1 MRKNIFYILLFTVLI
16 NNLGCTKKDADLV
29 VINAKIYTA
38 DDNNSIAKS
47 IAINKGKI
55 LEVSDKNLNDKYK
68 TNEILDAKD
77 KVMLPGL
84 IDSHC
89 HFYNLGLDQ
98 QVVDLRGTNSFD
110 EIIDRLKIY
119 DLKND
124 SDVILGRGWDQ
135 NDWET
140 KKFPINT
147 LLNENFSNKLVVLER
162 IDGHA
167 YIVND
172 NALNL
177 AGIDENTLVKGGL
190 VLLKDNKPTG
200 VLIDAPMSM
209 VDQVLPEKT
218 IDEKVKAL
226 KKAEEISFSY
236 GLTTV
241 DDAGLNSGIIN
252 IIDSLHKINELKIKI
267 YAMVSVSK
275 KNIQEF
281 KKSGKIKTPRLN
293 VRSFKVYGD
302 GALGSRG
309 AALKKPY
316 CDDPHNYGF
325 LRTDLKDLKYY
336 ANEIAAMGFQM
347 NTHAIGDSTVSVLLK
362 EYQKVLNDIKDPRW
376 RIEHSQVV
384 DLDEF
389 DLYNDKIL
397 PSVQP
402 THATSD
408 MYWAYDR
415 LGKRIEG
422 AYAFKDLLSSS
433 KRIALGTDFPVEK
446 VNPFH
451 TFYSSIER
459 KDLNGYPENG
469 FQVENALTR
478 EETLKGMTIWGAYFN
493 FEEKEKGS
501 IEKGKYADFV
511 LIDQNIMEI
520 NPDKIPHTKVLKTF
534 VNGELVYQN
543 NAL

>member
-1 MRKNIFYILLFTVLI
+1 MKKYKSYILIILSILNFSCNNEVDLI
-16 NNLGCTKKDADLV
+16 IVNSE
-29 VINAKIYTA
+29 IYTA
-38 DDNNSIAKS
+38 NENNQIAKS
-47 IAINKGKI
+47 IAVKDGKI
-55 LEVSDKNLNDKYK
+55 VEVSSENLIYKYEA
-68 TNEILDAKD
+68 NEILDANGKTI
-77 KVMLPGL
+77 LPGF

-98 QVVDLRGTNSFD
+98 QVVDLRGTTSFE
-110 EIIDRLKIY
+110 EIIERLIAS
-119 DLKND
+119 DLNNQ

-135 NDWET
+135 NDWDN
-140 KKFPINT
+140 KQFPVNT
-147 LLNENFSNKLVVLER
+147 ELNKVFKNKLVVLER

-172 NALNL
+172 NALEL
-177 AGIDENTLVKGGL
+177 AGIDQNTLVRGGL

-209 VDQVLPEKT
+209 VDKVLPEKS
-218 IDEKVKAL
+218 IREKVNAL
-226 KKAEEISFSY
+226 KQAQEISFSY

-241 DDAGLNSGIIN
+241 SDAGLSTEIIN
-252 IIDSLHKINELKIKI
+252 VIDSLHKSEELKIKI

-275 KNIQEF
+275 NNIQRL
-281 KKSGKIKTPRLN
+281 KKTGIIKTPKLN

-325 LRTDLKDLKYY
+325 LRTDIKDLKYY
-336 ANEIAAMGFQM
+336 ANEIAGMGFQM

-362 EYQKVLNDIKDPRW
+362 EYQKVLNDIEDPRW

-384 DLDEF
+384 DLNEF
-389 DLYNDKIL
+389 ELYNDKIL

-415 LGKRIEG
+415 LGKRIDG
-422 AYAFKDLLSSS
+422 AYAFKDLLSQS

-469 FQVENALTR
+469 FQIENALTR

-493 FEEKEKGS
+493 FEEDEKGT
-501 IEKGKYADFV
+501 IEKGKSADFII
-511 LIDQNIMEI
+511 IDQNIMKIEA
-520 NPDKIPHTKVLKTF
+520 DKIPYTKVLKTF
-534 VNGELVYQN
+534 VDGELVFQKD
-543 NAL
+543 AL

>member
-1 MRKNIFYILLFTVLI
+1 MKKYKSYILIILSILNFSCNNEVDLI
-16 NNLGCTKKDADLV
+16 IVNSE
-29 VINAKIYTA
+29 IYTA
-38 DDNNSIAKS
+38 NENNQIAKS
-47 IAINKGKI
+47 IAVKDGKI
-55 LEVSDKNLNDKYK
+55 IEVSSENLVSKYEA
-68 TNEILDAKD
+68 NEILDANGKTI
-77 KVMLPGL
+77 LPGF

-98 QVVDLRGTNSFD
+98 QVVDLRGTTSFE
-110 EIIDRLKIY
+110 EIIERLIAS
-119 DLKND
+119 DLNNQ

-135 NDWET
+135 NDWDN
-140 KKFPINT
+140 KQFPVNT
-147 LLNENFSNKLVVLER
+147 ELNKVFKNKLVVLER

-172 NALNL
+172 NALEL
-177 AGIDENTLVKGGL
+177 AGIDQNTLVRGGL

-209 VDQVLPEKT
+209 VDKVLPEKS
-218 IDEKVKAL
+218 IREKVNAL
-226 KKAEEISFSY
+226 KQAQEISFSY

-241 DDAGLNSGIIN
+241 SDAGLSTEIIN
-252 IIDSLHKINELKIKI
+252 VIDSLHKSDELKIKI

-275 KNIQEF
+275 KNIQRLKET
-281 KKSGKIKTPRLN
+281 GIIKTPKLN

-309 AALKKPY
+309 AALKRPY

-325 LRTDLKDLKYY
+325 LRTDIKDLKYY
-336 ANEIAAMGFQM
+336 ANEIAGMGFQM

-362 EYQKVLNDIKDPRW
+362 EYQKVLNNIEDPRW

-384 DLDEF
+384 DLNEF
-389 DLYNDKIL
+389 ELYNDKIL

-415 LGKRIEG
+415 LGKRIDG
-422 AYAFKDLLSSS
+422 AYAFKDLLSQS

-469 FQVENALTR
+469 FQIENALTR

-493 FEEKEKGS
+493 FEEDEKGT
-501 IEKGKYADFV
+501 IEKGKSADFII
-511 LIDQNIMEI
+511 IDQNIMKIEA
-520 NPDKIPHTKVLKTF
+520 DKIPNTKVLKTF
-534 VNGELVYQN
+534 VDGELVFQKD
-543 NAL
+543 AL

>member
-1 MRKNIFYILLFTVLI
+1 MKTSNYIFILLLI
-16 NNLGCTKKDADLV
+16 LNLGCSNNKADLI
-29 VINAKIYTA
+29 VINSKIYTA
-38 DDNNSIAKS
+38 NKSNDVAKS
-47 IAINKGKI
+47 IAVRNGKI
-55 LEVSDKNLNDKYK
+55 IDIDSINLDNKYEAK
-68 TNEILDAKD
+68 EILDANEKTI
-77 KVMLPGL
+77 LPGL

-98 QVVDLRGTNSFD
+98 QVVDLRGTTSFE
-110 EIIDRLKIY
+110 EIIERLKVY
-119 DLKND
+119 DLNNE
-124 SDVILGRGWDQ
+124 SNVILGRGWDQ
-135 NDWET
+135 NDWEI
-140 KKFPINT
+140 KQFPINT
-147 LLNENFSNKLVVLER
+147 QLNSIFKNKLVVLER

-172 NALNL
+172 NALQL
-177 AGIDENTLVKGGL
+177 AGIDENTLVRGGL
-190 VLLKDNKPTG
+190 VLLKNNKPTG

-209 VDQVLPEKT
+209 VDKVLPEKT
-218 IDEKVKAL
+218 TKEKVNAL
-226 KKAEEISFSY
+226 KEAEKISLSY

-241 DDAGLNSGIIN
+241 DDAGLGMEIIN
-252 IIDSLHKINELKIKI
+252 LIDSLHKTNELKIKI

-275 KNIQEF
+275 TNIQKL
-281 KKSGKIKTPRLN
+281 KKSGKIKTPKLN

-325 LRTDLKDLKYY
+325 LRTDIKDLKYY
-336 ANEIAAMGFQM
+336 ANEIANMGFQM

-362 EYQKVLNDIKDPRW
+362 EYQKVLNDIDDPRW

-384 DLDEF
+384 DLNEF
-389 DLYNDKIL
+389 NLYNDKIL

-415 LGKRIEG
+415 LGERIEG

-433 KRIALGTDFPVEK
+433 KRIALGTDFPVER

-459 KDLNGYPENG
+459 KDLSGYPASG
-469 FQVENALTR
+469 FQIENALSR

-493 FEEKEKGS
+493 FEENEKGS
-501 IEKGKYADFV
+501 IEKGKSADFII
-511 LIDQNIMEI
+511 IDQNIMEI
-520 NPDKIPHTKVLKTF
+520 EAAKIPNTKVLKTF
-534 VNGELVYQN
+534 VDGELVYQKD
-543 NAL
+543 AL

>member
-1 MRKNIFYILLFTVLI
+1 MKKYKSYILIILSILNFSCNNEVDLI
-16 NNLGCTKKDADLV
+16 IVNSE
-29 VINAKIYTA
+29 IYTA
-38 DDNNSIAKS
+38 NENNQIAKS
-47 IAINKGKI
+47 IAVKDGKI
-55 LEVSDKNLNDKYK
+55 IEVSSENLVSKYEA
-68 TNEILDAKD
+68 NEILDANGKTI
-77 KVMLPGL
+77 LPGF

-98 QVVDLRGTNSFD
+98 QVVDLRGTTSFE
-110 EIIDRLKIY
+110 EIIERLIAS
-119 DLKND
+119 DLNNQ

-135 NDWET
+135 NDWDN
-140 KKFPINT
+140 KQFPVNT
-147 LLNENFSNKLVVLER
+147 ELNKVFKNKLVVLER

-172 NALNL
+172 NALEL
-177 AGIDENTLVKGGL
+177 AGIDQNTLVRGGL

-209 VDQVLPEKT
+209 VDKVLPEKS
-218 IDEKVKAL
+218 IREKVNAL
-226 KKAEEISFSY
+226 KQAQEISFSY

-241 DDAGLNSGIIN
+241 SDAGLSTEIIN
-252 IIDSLHKINELKIKI
+252 VIDSLHKSDELKIKI

-275 KNIQEF
+275 NNIQRL
-281 KKSGKIKTPRLN
+281 KKTGIIKTPKLN

-325 LRTDLKDLKYY
+325 LRTDIKDLKYY
-336 ANEIAAMGFQM
+336 ANEIAGMGFQM

-362 EYQKVLNDIKDPRW
+362 EYQKVLNDIEDPRW

-384 DLDEF
+384 DLNEF
-389 DLYNDKIL
+389 ELYNDKIL

-415 LGKRIEG
+415 LGKRIDG
-422 AYAFKDLLSSS
+422 AYAFKDLLSQS

-469 FQVENALTR
+469 FQIENALTR

-493 FEEKEKGS
+493 FEEDEKGT
-501 IEKGKYADFV
+501 IEKGKSADFII
-511 LIDQNIMEI
+511 IDQNIMKIEA
-520 NPDKIPHTKVLKTF
+520 DKIPYTKVLKTF
-534 VNGELVYQN
+534 VDGELVFQKD
-543 NAL
+543 AL

>member
-1 MRKNIFYILLFTVLI
+1 MRKNIFYILLIAVLI

-55 LEVSDKNLNDKYK
+55 LEVSDKNLNDKYN

-77 KVMLPGL
+77 KAMLPGL

-362 EYQKVLNDIKDPRW
+362 EYQKVLNDIEDPRW

-543 NAL
+543 DAL

>member
-1 MRKNIFYILLFTVLI
+1 MKTSNYIFILLLI
-16 NNLGCTKKDADLV
+16 LNLGCTNNKADLII
-29 VINAKIYTA
+29 INSKIYTA
-38 DDNNSIAKS
+38 NKSNEVAKS
-47 IAINKGKI
+47 IAVRNGKI
-55 LEVSDKNLNDKYK
+55 IDIDSINLDNKYEAK
-68 TNEILDAKD
+68 EILDANEKTI
-77 KVMLPGL
+77 LPGL

-98 QVVDLRGTNSFD
+98 QVVDLRGTTSFE
-110 EIIDRLKIY
+110 EIIERIKVY
-119 DLKND
+119 DLNNE
-124 SDVILGRGWDQ
+124 SNVILGRGWDQ
-135 NDWET
+135 NDWEI
-140 KKFPINT
+140 KQFPVNT
-147 LLNENFSNKLVVLER
+147 QLNSIFKNKLVVLER

-172 NALNL
+172 NALQL
-177 AGIDENTLVKGGL
+177 AGIDENTLVRGGL
-190 VLLKDNKPTG
+190 VLLKNNKPTG

-209 VDQVLPEKT
+209 VDKVLPEKT
-218 IDEKVKAL
+218 TKEKVNAL
-226 KKAEEISFSY
+226 KEAEEISFSY

-241 DDAGLNSGIIN
+241 DDAGLGMEIIDL
-252 IIDSLHKINELKIKI
+252 IDSLHKTNELKIKI

-275 KNIQEF
+275 TNIQKL
-281 KKSGKIKTPRLN
+281 KKSGKIKTPKLN

-325 LRTDLKDLKYY
+325 LRTDIKDLKYY
-336 ANEIAAMGFQM
+336 ANEIANMGFQM

-362 EYQKVLNDIKDPRW
+362 EYQKVLNDIDDPRW

-384 DLDEF
+384 DLNEF
-389 DLYNDKIL
+389 NLYNDKIL

-415 LGKRIEG
+415 LGERIEG

-433 KRIALGTDFPVEK
+433 KRIALGTDFPVER

-459 KDLNGYPENG
+459 KDLSGYPANG
-469 FQVENALTR
+469 FQIENALSR

-493 FEEKEKGS
+493 FEENEKGS
-501 IEKGKYADFV
+501 IEKGKSADFII
-511 LIDQNIMEI
+511 IDQNIMEI
-520 NPDKIPHTKVLKTF
+520 EAAKIPNTKVLKTF
-534 VNGELVYQN
+534 VDGELVYQKD
-543 NAL
+543 AL

>member
-1 MRKNIFYILLFTVLI
+1 MKTSNYIFILLLI
-16 NNLGCTKKDADLV
+16 LNLGCTNNKADLI
-29 VINAKIYTA
+29 VINSKIYTA
-38 DDNNSIAKS
+38 NKSNEVAKS
-47 IAINKGKI
+47 IAVRNGKI
-55 LEVSDKNLNDKYK
+55 IDIDSINLDNKYEAK
-68 TNEILDAKD
+68 EILDANEKTI
-77 KVMLPGL
+77 LPGL

-98 QVVDLRGTNSFD
+98 QVVDLRGTTSFE
-110 EIIDRLKIY
+110 EIIERLKVY
-119 DLKND
+119 DLNNE
-124 SDVILGRGWDQ
+124 SNVILGRGWDQ
-135 NDWET
+135 NDWEI
-140 KKFPINT
+140 KQFPVNT
-147 LLNENFSNKLVVLER
+147 QMNSIFKNKLVVLER

-172 NALNL
+172 NALQL
-177 AGIDENTLVKGGL
+177 AGIDENTLVRGGL
-190 VLLKDNKPTG
+190 VLLKNNKPTG

-209 VDQVLPEKT
+209 VDKVLPEKT
-218 IDEKVKAL
+218 TKEKVNAL
-226 KKAEEISFSY
+226 KEAEEISFSY

-241 DDAGLNSGIIN
+241 DDAGLGMEIIDL
-252 IIDSLHKINELKIKI
+252 IDSLHKSNELKIKI

-275 KNIQEF
+275 TNIQKL
-281 KKSGKIKTPRLN
+281 KKSGKIKTPKLN

-325 LRTDLKDLKYY
+325 LRTDIKDLKYY
-336 ANEIAAMGFQM
+336 ANEIANMGFQM

-362 EYQKVLNDIKDPRW
+362 EYQKVLNDIDDPRW

-384 DLDEF
+384 DLNEF
-389 DLYNDKIL
+389 NLYNDKIL

-415 LGKRIEG
+415 LGERIEG

-433 KRIALGTDFPVEK
+433 KRIALGTDFPVER

-459 KDLNGYPENG
+459 KDLSGYPANG
-469 FQVENALTR
+469 FQIENALSR

-493 FEEKEKGS
+493 FEENEKGS
-501 IEKGKYADFV
+501 IEKGKSADFII
-511 LIDQNIMEI
+511 IDQNIMEI
-520 NPDKIPHTKVLKTF
+520 EAARIPNTKVLKTF
-534 VNGELVYQN
+534 VDGELVYQKD
-543 NAL
+543 AL

>member
-1 MRKNIFYILLFTVLI
+1 LKKYKSYILIILSILNFSCNNEVDLI
-16 NNLGCTKKDADLV
+16 IVNSE
-29 VINAKIYTA
+29 IYTA
-38 DDNNSIAKS
+38 NENNQIAKS
-47 IAINKGKI
+47 IAVKDGKI
-55 LEVSDKNLNDKYK
+55 IEVSSENLVSKYEA
-68 TNEILDAKD
+68 NEILDANGKTI
-77 KVMLPGL
+77 LPGF

-98 QVVDLRGTNSFD
+98 QVVDLRGTTSFE
-110 EIIDRLKIY
+110 EIIERLIAS
-119 DLKND
+119 DLNNQ

-135 NDWET
+135 NDWDN
-140 KKFPINT
+140 KQFPVNT
-147 LLNENFSNKLVVLER
+147 ELNKVFKNKLVVLER

-172 NALNL
+172 NALEL
-177 AGIDENTLVKGGL
+177 AGIDQNTLVRGGL

-209 VDQVLPEKT
+209 VDKVLPEKS
-218 IDEKVKAL
+218 IREKVNAL
-226 KKAEEISFSY
+226 KQAQEISFSY

-241 DDAGLNSGIIN
+241 SDAGLSTEIIN
-252 IIDSLHKINELKIKI
+252 VIDSLHKSEELKIKI

-275 KNIQEF
+275 NNIQRLKET
-281 KKSGKIKTPRLN
+281 GIIKTPKLN

-325 LRTDLKDLKYY
+325 LRTDIKDLKYY
-336 ANEIAAMGFQM
+336 ANEIAGMGFQM

-362 EYQKVLNDIKDPRW
+362 EYQKVLNDIEDPRW

-384 DLDEF
+384 DLNEF
-389 DLYNDKIL
+389 ELYNDKIL

-415 LGKRIEG
+415 LGKRIDG
-422 AYAFKDLLSSS
+422 AYAFKDLLSQS

-469 FQVENALTR
+469 FQIENALTR

-493 FEEKEKGS
+493 FEEDEKGT
-501 IEKGKYADFV
+501 IEKGKSADFII
-511 LIDQNIMEI
+511 IDQNIMKIEA
-520 NPDKIPHTKVLKTF
+520 DKIPYTKVLKTF
-534 VNGELVYQN
+534 VDGELVFQKD
-543 NAL
+543 AL

>member
-1 MRKNIFYILLFTVLI
+1 MKKYKSYILIILSILNFSCNNEVDLI
-16 NNLGCTKKDADLV
+16 IVNSE
-29 VINAKIYTA
+29 IYTA
-38 DDNNSIAKS
+38 NENNQIAKS
-47 IAINKGKI
+47 IAVKDGKI
-55 LEVSDKNLNDKYK
+55 IEVSSENLVSKYEA
-68 TNEILDAKD
+68 NEILDANGKTI
-77 KVMLPGL
+77 LPGF

-98 QVVDLRGTNSFD
+98 QVVDLRGTTSFE
-110 EIIDRLKIY
+110 EIIERLIAS
-119 DLKND
+119 DLNNQ

-135 NDWET
+135 NDWDN
-140 KKFPINT
+140 KQFPVNT
-147 LLNENFSNKLVVLER
+147 ELNKVFKNKLVVLER

-172 NALNL
+172 NALEL
-177 AGIDENTLVKGGL
+177 AGIDQNTLVRGGL

-209 VDQVLPEKT
+209 VDKVLPEKS
-218 IDEKVKAL
+218 IREKVNAL
-226 KKAEEISFSY
+226 KQAQEISFSY

-241 DDAGLNSGIIN
+241 SDAGLSTEIIN
-252 IIDSLHKINELKIKI
+252 VIDSLHKSEELKIKI

-275 KNIQEF
+275 NNIQRLKET
-281 KKSGKIKTPRLN
+281 GIIKTPKLN

-325 LRTDLKDLKYY
+325 LRTDIKDLKYY
-336 ANEIAAMGFQM
+336 ANEIAGMGFQM

-362 EYQKVLNDIKDPRW
+362 EYQKVLNDIEDPRW

-384 DLDEF
+384 DLNEF
-389 DLYNDKIL
+389 ELYNDKIL

-415 LGKRIEG
+415 LGKRIDG
-422 AYAFKDLLSSS
+422 AYAFKDLLSQS

-469 FQVENALTR
+469 FQIENALTR

-493 FEEKEKGS
+493 FEEDEKGT
-501 IEKGKYADFV
+501 IEKGKSADFII
-511 LIDQNIMEI
+511 IDQNIMKIEA
-520 NPDKIPHTKVLKTF
+520 DKIPYTKVLKTF
-534 VNGELVYQN
+534 VDGELVFQKD
-543 NAL
+543 AL

>member
-1 MRKNIFYILLFTVLI
+1 MKKYKSYILIILSILNFSCNNEVDLI
-16 NNLGCTKKDADLV
+16 IVNSE
-29 VINAKIYTA
+29 IYTA
-38 DDNNSIAKS
+38 NENNQIAKS
-47 IAINKGKI
+47 IAVKDGKI
-55 LEVSDKNLNDKYK
+55 IEVSNENLVSKYEA
-68 TNEILDAKD
+68 NEILDANGKTI
-77 KVMLPGL
+77 LPGF

-98 QVVDLRGTNSFD
+98 QVVDLRGTTSFE
-110 EIIDRLKIY
+110 EIIERLIAS
-119 DLKND
+119 DLNNQ

-135 NDWET
+135 NDWDN
-140 KKFPINT
+140 KQFPVNT
-147 LLNENFSNKLVVLER
+147 ELNKVFKNKLVVLER

-172 NALNL
+172 NALEL
-177 AGIDENTLVKGGL
+177 AGIDQNTLVRGGL

-209 VDQVLPEKT
+209 VDKVLPEKS
-218 IDEKVKAL
+218 IREKVNAL
-226 KKAEEISFSY
+226 KQAQEISFSY

-241 DDAGLNSGIIN
+241 SDAGLSTEIIN
-252 IIDSLHKINELKIKI
+252 VIDSLHKSDELKIKI

-275 KNIQEF
+275 KNIQRLKET
-281 KKSGKIKTPRLN
+281 GIIKTPKLN

-325 LRTDLKDLKYY
+325 LRTDIKDLKYY
-336 ANEIAAMGFQM
+336 ANEIAGMGFQM

-362 EYQKVLNDIKDPRW
+362 EYQKVLNDIEDPRW

-384 DLDEF
+384 DLNEF
-389 DLYNDKIL
+389 ELYNDKIL

-415 LGKRIEG
+415 LGKRIDG
-422 AYAFKDLLSSS
+422 AYAFKDLLSQS

-469 FQVENALTR
+469 FQIENALTR

-493 FEEKEKGS
+493 FEEDEKGT
-501 IEKGKYADFV
+501 IEKGKSADFII
-511 LIDQNIMEI
+511 IDQNIMKIEA
-520 NPDKIPHTKVLKTF
+520 DKIPNTKVLKTF
-534 VNGELVYQN
+534 IDGELVFQKD
-543 NAL
+543 AL

>member
-55 LEVSDKNLNDKYK
+55 LEVSDENLNDKYN

-77 KVMLPGL
+77 KAMLPGL

-362 EYQKVLNDIKDPRW
+362 EYQKVLSDIKDPRW

>member
-1 MRKNIFYILLFTVLI
+1 MKKYKSYILIILSILNFSCNNEVDLI
-16 NNLGCTKKDADLV
+16 IVNSE
-29 VINAKIYTA
+29 IYTA
-38 DDNNSIAKS
+38 NENNQIAKS
-47 IAINKGKI
+47 IAVKDGKI
-55 LEVSDKNLNDKYK
+55 IEVSSENLVSKYEA
-68 TNEILDAKD
+68 NEILDANGKTI
-77 KVMLPGL
+77 LPGF

-98 QVVDLRGTNSFD
+98 QVVDLRGTTSFE
-110 EIIDRLKIY
+110 EIIERLIAS
-119 DLKND
+119 DLNNQ

-135 NDWET
+135 NDWDN
-140 KKFPINT
+140 KQFPVNT
-147 LLNENFSNKLVVLER
+147 ELNKVFKNKLVVLER
-162 IDGHA
+162 VDGHA

-172 NALNL
+172 NALDL
-177 AGIDENTLVKGGL
+177 AGIDQNTLVRGGL

-209 VDQVLPEKT
+209 VDKVLPEKS
-218 IDEKVKAL
+218 IREKVNAL
-226 KKAEEISFSY
+226 KQAQEISFSY

-241 DDAGLNSGIIN
+241 SDAGLSTEIIN
-252 IIDSLHKINELKIKI
+252 VIDSLHKSEELKIKI

-275 KNIQEF
+275 KNIQRLKET
-281 KKSGKIKTPRLN
+281 GIIKTPKLN

-325 LRTDLKDLKYY
+325 LRTDIKDLKYY
-336 ANEIAAMGFQM
+336 ANEIAGMGFQM

-362 EYQKVLNDIKDPRW
+362 EYQKVLNDIEDPRW

-384 DLDEF
+384 DLNEF
-389 DLYNDKIL
+389 ELYNDKIL

-415 LGKRIEG
+415 LGKRING
-422 AYAFKDLLSSS
+422 AYAFKDLLSQS

-469 FQVENALTR
+469 FQIENALTR

-493 FEEKEKGS
+493 FEEDEKGT
-501 IEKGKYADFV
+501 IEKGKSADFII
-511 LIDQNIMEI
+511 IDQNIMKIEA
-520 NPDKIPHTKVLKTF
+520 DKIPYTKVLKTF
-534 VNGELVYQN
+534 VDGELVFQKD
-543 NAL
+543 AL

>member
-1 MRKNIFYILLFTVLI
+1 MKTPDYIFILLLI
-16 NNLGCTKKDADLV
+16 LNLGCTNNKADLI
-29 VINAKIYTA
+29 VINSKIYTA
-38 DDNNSIAKS
+38 NKSNEVAKS
-47 IAINKGKI
+47 IAVRNGKI
-55 LEVSDKNLNDKYK
+55 IDIDSINLDNKYEAK
-68 TNEILDAKD
+68 EILDANEKTI
-77 KVMLPGL
+77 LPGL

-98 QVVDLRGTNSFD
+98 QVVDLRGTTSFE
-110 EIIDRLKIY
+110 EIIERLKVY
-119 DLKND
+119 DLNNE
-124 SDVILGRGWDQ
+124 SNVILGRGWDQ
-135 NDWET
+135 NDWEI
-140 KKFPINT
+140 KQFPVNT
-147 LLNENFSNKLVVLER
+147 QLNSIFKNKLVVLER

-172 NALNL
+172 NALHL
-177 AGIDENTLVKGGL
+177 AGIDENTLVRGGL
-190 VLLKDNKPTG
+190 VLLKNNKPTG

-209 VDQVLPEKT
+209 VDKVLPEKT
-218 IDEKVKAL
+218 TKEKVNAL
-226 KKAEEISFSY
+226 KEAEEISFSY

-241 DDAGLNSGIIN
+241 DDAGLGMEIIDL
-252 IIDSLHKINELKIKI
+252 IDSLHKSNELKIKI

-275 KNIQEF
+275 TNIQKL
-281 KKSGKIKTPRLN
+281 KKSGKIKTPKLN

-325 LRTDLKDLKYY
+325 LRTDIKDLKYY
-336 ANEIAAMGFQM
+336 ANEIANMGFQM

-362 EYQKVLNDIKDPRW
+362 EYQKVLNDIDDPRW

-384 DLDEF
+384 DLNEF
-389 DLYNDKIL
+389 NLYNDKIL

-415 LGKRIEG
+415 LGERIEG

-433 KRIALGTDFPVEK
+433 KRIALGTDFPVER

-459 KDLNGYPENG
+459 KDLSGYPASG
-469 FQVENALTR
+469 FQIENALSR

-493 FEEKEKGS
+493 FEENEKGS
-501 IEKGKYADFV
+501 IEKGKSADFII
-511 LIDQNIMEI
+511 IDQNIMEI
-520 NPDKIPHTKVLKTF
+520 EAAKIPNTKVLKTF
-534 VNGELVYQN
+534 VDGELVYQKD
-543 NAL
+543 AL

>member
-1 MRKNIFYILLFTVLI
+1 MKTPDYIFILLLI
-16 NNLGCTKKDADLV
+16 LNLGCTNNKADLI
-29 VINAKIYTA
+29 VINSKIYTA
-38 DDNNSIAKS
+38 NKSNEVAKS
-47 IAINKGKI
+47 IAVRNGKI
-55 LEVSDKNLNDKYK
+55 IDIDSINLDNKYEAK
-68 TNEILDAKD
+68 EILDANEKTI
-77 KVMLPGL
+77 LPGL

-98 QVVDLRGTNSFD
+98 QVVDLRGTTSFE
-110 EIIDRLKIY
+110 EIIERLKVY
-119 DLKND
+119 DLNNE
-124 SDVILGRGWDQ
+124 SNVILGRGWDQ
-135 NDWET
+135 NDWEI
-140 KKFPINT
+140 KQFPVNT
-147 LLNENFSNKLVVLER
+147 QLNSIFKNKLVVLER

-172 NALNL
+172 NALQL
-177 AGIDENTLVKGGL
+177 AGIDENTLVRGGL
-190 VLLKDNKPTG
+190 VLLKNNKPTG
-200 VLIDAPMSM
+200 VLIDEPMSM
-209 VDQVLPEKT
+209 VDKVLPEKT
-218 IDEKVKAL
+218 TKEKVNAL
-226 KKAEEISFSY
+226 KEAEEISFSY

-241 DDAGLNSGIIN
+241 DDAGLEMEIIDL
-252 IIDSLHKINELKIKI
+252 IDSLHKSNELKIKI

-275 KNIQEF
+275 TNIQKL
-281 KKSGKIKTPRLN
+281 KKSGKIKTPKLN

-325 LRTDLKDLKYY
+325 LRTDIKDLKYY
-336 ANEIAAMGFQM
+336 ANEIANMGFQM

-362 EYQKVLNDIKDPRW
+362 EYQKVLNDIDDPRW

-384 DLDEF
+384 DLNEF
-389 DLYNDKIL
+389 NLFNDKIL

-415 LGKRIEG
+415 LGERIEG

-433 KRIALGTDFPVEK
+433 KRIALGTDFPVER

-459 KDLNGYPENG
+459 KDLSGYPANG
-469 FQVENALTR
+469 FQIENALSR

-493 FEEKEKGS
+493 FEENEKGS
-501 IEKGKYADFV
+501 IEKGKSADFII
-511 LIDQNIMEI
+511 IDQNIMEI
-520 NPDKIPHTKVLKTF
+520 EATKIPNTKVLKTF
-534 VNGELVYQN
+534 VDGELVYQKD
-543 NAL
+543 AL

>member
-16 NNLGCTKKDADLV
+16 NNIGCTKKDADLV

-55 LEVSDKNLNDKYK
+55 LEVSDKNLNDKYN

-77 KVMLPGL
+77 KAMLPGL

-209 VDQVLPEKT
+209 VDQILPEKT

-384 DLDEF
+384 DLNEF

>member
-1 MRKNIFYILLFTVLI
+1 MKKYKSYILIILSILNFSCNNEVDLI
-16 NNLGCTKKDADLV
+16 IVNSE
-29 VINAKIYTA
+29 IYTA
-38 DDNNSIAKS
+38 NENNQIAKS
-47 IAINKGKI
+47 IAVKDGKI
-55 LEVSDKNLNDKYK
+55 IEVSSENLVSKYEA
-68 TNEILDAKD
+68 NEILDANGKTI
-77 KVMLPGL
+77 LPGF

-98 QVVDLRGTNSFD
+98 QVVDLRGTTSFE
-110 EIIDRLKIY
+110 EIIERLIAS
-119 DLKND
+119 DLNNE
-124 SDVILGRGWDQ
+124 SDLILGRGWDQ
-135 NDWET
+135 NDWDN
-140 KKFPINT
+140 KQFPVNT
-147 LLNENFSNKLVVLER
+147 ELNKVFENKLVVLER
-162 IDGHA
+162 VDGHA

-172 NALNL
+172 NALEL
-177 AGIDENTLVKGGL
+177 AGIDQNTLVRGGL

-209 VDQVLPEKT
+209 VDKVLPEKS
-218 IDEKVKAL
+218 IREKVNAL
-226 KKAEEISFSY
+226 KQAQEISFSY

-241 DDAGLNSGIIN
+241 SDAGLSTEIIN
-252 IIDSLHKINELKIKI
+252 VIDSLHKSDELKIKI

-275 KNIQEF
+275 KNIQRLKET
-281 KKSGKIKTPRLN
+281 GIIKTPKLN

-325 LRTDLKDLKYY
+325 LRTDIKDLKYY
-336 ANEIAAMGFQM
+336 ANEIAGMGFQM

-362 EYQKVLNDIKDPRW
+362 EYQKVLNDIEDPRW

-384 DLDEF
+384 DLNEF
-389 DLYNDKIL
+389 ELYNDKIL

-415 LGKRIEG
+415 LGKRIDG
-422 AYAFKDLLSSS
+422 AYAFKDLLSQS

-469 FQVENALTR
+469 FQIENALTR

-493 FEEKEKGS
+493 FEEDEKGT
-501 IEKGKYADFV
+501 IEKGKSADFII
-511 LIDQNIMEI
+511 IDQNIMKIEA
-520 NPDKIPHTKVLKTF
+520 DKIPYTKVLKTF
-534 VNGELVYQN
+534 VDGELVFQKD
-543 NAL
+543 AL

>member
-1 MRKNIFYILLFTVLI
+1 MKKYKSFILIILSILNFSCNNEVDLI
-16 NNLGCTKKDADLV
+16 IVNSE
-29 VINAKIYTA
+29 IYTA
-38 DDNNSIAKS
+38 NENNQIATSIAVKD
-47 IAINKGKI
+47 GKI
-55 LEVSDKNLNDKYK
+55 IEVSSENLVSKYEAK
-68 TNEILDAKD
+68 EILDANGKTI
-77 KVMLPGL
+77 LPGF

-98 QVVDLRGTNSFD
+98 QVVDLRGTTSFE
-110 EIIDRLKIY
+110 EIIERLIAS
-119 DLKND
+119 DLNNQ

-135 NDWET
+135 NDWD
-140 KKFPINT
+140 KKQFPVNT
-147 LLNENFSNKLVVLER
+147 ELNKVFENKLVVLER

-172 NALNL
+172 NALEL
-177 AGIDENTLVKGGL
+177 AGIDQNTLVRGGL
-190 VLLKDNKPTG
+190 VLLKDNRPTG

-209 VDQVLPEKT
+209 VDKVLPEKS
-218 IDEKVKAL
+218 IREKVNAL
-226 KKAEEISFSY
+226 KQAQEISFSY

-241 DDAGLNSGIIN
+241 SDAGLSTEIIN
-252 IIDSLHKINELKIKI
+252 VIDSLHKSDELKIKI

-275 KNIQEF
+275 KNIQRLKET
-281 KKSGKIKTPRLN
+281 GIIKTPKLN

-325 LRTDLKDLKYY
+325 LRTDIKDLKYY
-336 ANEIAAMGFQM
+336 ANEIAGMGFQM

-362 EYQKVLNDIKDPRW
+362 EYQKVLNDIEDPRW

-384 DLDEF
+384 DLNEF
-389 DLYNDKIL
+389 ELYNDKIL

-415 LGKRIEG
+415 LGKRIDG
-422 AYAFKDLLSSS
+422 AYAFKDLLSQS

-469 FQVENALTR
+469 FQIENALTR

-493 FEEKEKGS
+493 FEEDEKGT
-501 IEKGKYADFV
+501 IEKGKSADFII
-511 LIDQNIMEI
+511 IDQNIMKIEA
-520 NPDKIPHTKVLKTF
+520 DKIPNTKVLKTF
-534 VNGELVYQN
+534 VDGELVFQKD
-543 NAL
+543 AL

>member
-1 MRKNIFYILLFTVLI
+1 MKTPDYIFILLLI
-16 NNLGCTKKDADLV
+16 LNLGCTNNKADLI
-29 VINAKIYTA
+29 VINSKIYTA
-38 DDNNSIAKS
+38 NKSNEVAKS
-47 IAINKGKI
+47 IAVRNGKI
-55 LEVSDKNLNDKYK
+55 IDIDSINLDNKYEAK
-68 TNEILDAKD
+68 EILDANEKTI
-77 KVMLPGL
+77 LPGL

-98 QVVDLRGTNSFD
+98 QVVDLRGTTSFE
-110 EIIDRLKIY
+110 EIIERLKVY
-119 DLKND
+119 DLNNE
-124 SDVILGRGWDQ
+124 SNVILGRGWDQ
-135 NDWET
+135 NDWEI
-140 KKFPINT
+140 KQFPVNT
-147 LLNENFSNKLVVLER
+147 QLNSIFKNKLVVLER

-172 NALNL
+172 NALQL
-177 AGIDENTLVKGGL
+177 AGIDENTLVRGGL
-190 VLLKDNKPTG
+190 VLLKNNKPTG

-209 VDQVLPEKT
+209 VDKVLPEKT
-218 IDEKVKAL
+218 TKEKVNAL
-226 KKAEEISFSY
+226 KEAEEISFSY

-241 DDAGLNSGIIN
+241 DDAGLGMEIIDL
-252 IIDSLHKINELKIKI
+252 IDSLHKSNELKIKI

-275 KNIQEF
+275 TNIQKL
-281 KKSGKIKTPRLN
+281 KKSGKIKTPKLN

-325 LRTDLKDLKYY
+325 LRTDIKDLKYY
-336 ANEIAAMGFQM
+336 ANEIANMGFQM

-362 EYQKVLNDIKDPRW
+362 EYQKVLNDIDDPRW

-384 DLDEF
+384 DLNEF
-389 DLYNDKIL
+389 NLYNDKIL

-415 LGKRIEG
+415 LGERIEG

-433 KRIALGTDFPVEK
+433 KRIALGTDFPVER

-459 KDLNGYPENG
+459 KDLSGYPANG
-469 FQVENALTR
+469 FQIENALSR

-493 FEEKEKGS
+493 FEENEKGS
-501 IEKGKYADFV
+501 IEKGKSADFII
-511 LIDQNIMEI
+511 IDQNIMEI
-520 NPDKIPHTKVLKTF
+520 EAAKIPNTKVLKTF
-534 VNGELVYQN
+534 VDGELVYQKD
-543 NAL
+543 AL

>member
-1 MRKNIFYILLFTVLI
+1 MKTPDYIFILLLI
-16 NNLGCTKKDADLV
+16 LNLGCTNNKADLI
-29 VINAKIYTA
+29 VINSKIYTA
-38 DDNNSIAKS
+38 NKSNEVAKS
-47 IAINKGKI
+47 IAVRNGKI
-55 LEVSDKNLNDKYK
+55 IDIDSINLDNKYEAK
-68 TNEILDAKD
+68 EILDANEKTI
-77 KVMLPGL
+77 LPGL

-98 QVVDLRGTNSFD
+98 QVVDLRGTTSFE
-110 EIIDRLKIY
+110 EIIERLKVY
-119 DLKND
+119 DLNNE
-124 SDVILGRGWDQ
+124 SNVILGRGWDQ
-135 NDWET
+135 NDWEI
-140 KKFPINT
+140 KQFPVNT
-147 LLNENFSNKLVVLER
+147 QLNSIFKNKLVVLER

-172 NALNL
+172 NALQL
-177 AGIDENTLVKGGL
+177 AGIDENTLVRGGL
-190 VLLKDNKPTG
+190 VLLKNNKPTG

-209 VDQVLPEKT
+209 VDKVLPEKT
-218 IDEKVKAL
+218 TKEKVNAL
-226 KKAEEISFSY
+226 KEAEEISFSY

-241 DDAGLNSGIIN
+241 DDAGLGMEIIDL
-252 IIDSLHKINELKIKI
+252 IDSLHKSNELKIKI

-275 KNIQEF
+275 TNIQKL
-281 KKSGKIKTPRLN
+281 KKSGKIKTPKLN

-325 LRTDLKDLKYY
+325 LRTDIKDLKYY
-336 ANEIAAMGFQM
+336 ANEIANMGFQM

-362 EYQKVLNDIKDPRW
+362 EYQKVLNDIDDPRW

-384 DLDEF
+384 DLNEF
-389 DLYNDKIL
+389 NLYNDKIL

-415 LGKRIEG
+415 LGERIEG

-433 KRIALGTDFPVEK
+433 KRIALGTDFPVER

-459 KDLNGYPENG
+459 KDLSGYPTGG
-469 FQVENALTR
+469 FQIENALSR

-493 FEEKEKGS
+493 FEENEKGS
-501 IEKGKYADFV
+501 IEKGKSADFII
-511 LIDQNIMEI
+511 IDQNIMEI
-520 NPDKIPHTKVLKTF
+520 EAAKIPNTKVLKTF
-534 VNGELVYQN
+534 VDGELVYQKD
-543 NAL
+543 AL

>member
-1 MRKNIFYILLFTVLI
+1 MKKYKSYILIILSILNFSCNNEVDLI
-16 NNLGCTKKDADLV
+16 IVNSE
-29 VINAKIYTA
+29 IYTA
-38 DDNNSIAKS
+38 NENNQIAKS
-47 IAINKGKI
+47 IAVKDGKI
-55 LEVSDKNLNDKYK
+55 IEVSNENLVSKYEA
-68 TNEILDAKD
+68 NEILDANGKTI
-77 KVMLPGL
+77 LPGF

-98 QVVDLRGTNSFD
+98 QVVDLRGTTSFE
-110 EIIDRLKIY
+110 EIIERLIAS
-119 DLKND
+119 DLNNQ

-135 NDWET
+135 NDWDN
-140 KKFPINT
+140 KQFPVNT
-147 LLNENFSNKLVVLER
+147 ELNKVFKNKLVVLER

-172 NALNL
+172 NALEL
-177 AGIDENTLVKGGL
+177 AGIDQNTLVRGGL

-209 VDQVLPEKT
+209 VDKVLPEKS
-218 IDEKVKAL
+218 IREKVNAL
-226 KKAEEISFSY
+226 KQAQEISFSY

-241 DDAGLNSGIIN
+241 SDAGLSTEIIN
-252 IIDSLHKINELKIKI
+252 VIDSLHKSEELKIKI

-275 KNIQEF
+275 NNIQRLKET
-281 KKSGKIKTPRLN
+281 GIIKTPKLN

-325 LRTDLKDLKYY
+325 LRTDIKDLKYY
-336 ANEIAAMGFQM
+336 ANEIAGMGFQM

-362 EYQKVLNDIKDPRW
+362 EYQKVLNDIEDPRW

-384 DLDEF
+384 DLNEF
-389 DLYNDKIL
+389 ELYNDKIL

-415 LGKRIEG
+415 LGKRIDG
-422 AYAFKDLLSSS
+422 AYAFKDLLSQS

-469 FQVENALTR
+469 FQIENALTR

-493 FEEKEKGS
+493 FEEDEKGT
-501 IEKGKYADFV
+501 IEKGKSADFII
-511 LIDQNIMEI
+511 IDQNIMKIEA
-520 NPDKIPHTKVLKTF
+520 DKIPNTKVLKTF
-534 VNGELVYQN
+534 VDGELVFQKD
-543 NAL
+543 AL

>member
-77 KVMLPGL
+77 KAMLPGL

-384 DLDEF
+384 ALDEF

-451 TFYSSIER
+451 TFYSSVER

>member
-1 MRKNIFYILLFTVLI
+1 MKKYKSYILIILSILNFSCNNEVDLI
-16 NNLGCTKKDADLV
+16 IVNSE
-29 VINAKIYTA
+29 IYTA
-38 DDNNSIAKS
+38 NENNQIAKS
-47 IAINKGKI
+47 IAVKDGKI
-55 LEVSDKNLNDKYK
+55 IEVSSENLVSKYEA
-68 TNEILDAKD
+68 NEILDANGKTI
-77 KVMLPGL
+77 LPGF

-98 QVVDLRGTNSFD
+98 QVVDLRGTTSFE
-110 EIIDRLKIY
+110 EIIERLIAS
-119 DLKND
+119 DLNNQ

-135 NDWET
+135 NDWD
-140 KKFPINT
+140 KKQFPVNT
-147 LLNENFSNKLVVLER
+147 ELNKVFENKLVVLER

-172 NALNL
+172 NALEL
-177 AGIDENTLVKGGL
+177 AGIDQNTLVRGGL
-190 VLLKDNKPTG
+190 VLLKDNRPTG

-209 VDQVLPEKT
+209 VDKVLPEKS
-218 IDEKVKAL
+218 IREKVNAL
-226 KKAEEISFSY
+226 KQAQEISFSY

-241 DDAGLNSGIIN
+241 SDAGLSTEIIN
-252 IIDSLHKINELKIKI
+252 VIDSLHKSEELKIKI

-275 KNIQEF
+275 KNIQRLKET
-281 KKSGKIKTPRLN
+281 GIIKTPKLN

-325 LRTDLKDLKYY
+325 LRTDIKDLKYY
-336 ANEIAAMGFQM
+336 ANEIAGMGFQM

-362 EYQKVLNDIKDPRW
+362 EYQKVLNDIEDPRW

-384 DLDEF
+384 DLNEF
-389 DLYNDKIL
+389 ELYNDKIL

-415 LGKRIEG
+415 LGKRIDG
-422 AYAFKDLLSSS
+422 AYAFKDLLSQS

-469 FQVENALTR
+469 FQIENALTR

-493 FEEKEKGS
+493 FEEDEKGT
-501 IEKGKYADFV
+501 IEKGKSADFII
-511 LIDQNIMEI
+511 IDQNIMKIEA
-520 NPDKIPHTKVLKTF
+520 DKIPNTKVLKTF
-534 VNGELVYQN
+534 VDGELVFQKD
-543 NAL
+543 AL

>member
-1 MRKNIFYILLFTVLI
+1 MKKYKSYILIILSILNFSCNNEVDLI
-16 NNLGCTKKDADLV
+16 IVNSE
-29 VINAKIYTA
+29 IYTA
-38 DDNNSIAKS
+38 NENNQIAKS
-47 IAINKGKI
+47 IAVKDGKI
-55 LEVSDKNLNDKYK
+55 IEVSSENLVSKYEA
-68 TNEILDAKD
+68 NEILDANGKTI
-77 KVMLPGL
+77 LPGF

-98 QVVDLRGTNSFD
+98 QVVDLRGTTSFE
-110 EIIDRLKIY
+110 EIIERLIAS
-119 DLKND
+119 DLNNQ

-135 NDWET
+135 NDWDN
-140 KKFPINT
+140 KQFPVNT
-147 LLNENFSNKLVVLER
+147 ELNKVFKNKLVVLER
-162 IDGHA
+162 VDGHA

-172 NALNL
+172 NALEL
-177 AGIDENTLVKGGL
+177 AGIDQNTLVRGGL

-209 VDQVLPEKT
+209 VDKVLPEKS
-218 IDEKVKAL
+218 IREKVNAL
-226 KKAEEISFSY
+226 KQAQEISFSY

-241 DDAGLNSGIIN
+241 SDAGLSTEIIN
-252 IIDSLHKINELKIKI
+252 VIDSLHKSEELKIKI

-275 KNIQEF
+275 NNIQRLKET
-281 KKSGKIKTPRLN
+281 GIIKTPKLN

-325 LRTDLKDLKYY
+325 LRTDIKDLKYY
-336 ANEIAAMGFQM
+336 ANEIAGMGFQM

-362 EYQKVLNDIKDPRW
+362 EYQKVLNDIEDPRW

-384 DLDEF
+384 DLNEF
-389 DLYNDKIL
+389 ELYNDKIL

-415 LGKRIEG
+415 LGKRIDG
-422 AYAFKDLLSSS
+422 AYAFKDLLSQS

-469 FQVENALTR
+469 FQIENALTR

-493 FEEKEKGS
+493 FEEDEKGT
-501 IEKGKYADFV
+501 IEKGKSADFII
-511 LIDQNIMEI
+511 IDQNIMKIEA
-520 NPDKIPHTKVLKTF
+520 DKIPYTKVLKTF
-534 VNGELVYQN
+534 VDGELVFQKD
-543 NAL
+543 AL

>member
-1 MRKNIFYILLFTVLI
+1 MKKYKSYILIILCILNFSCNNEVDLI
-16 NNLGCTKKDADLV
+16 IVNSE
-29 VINAKIYTA
+29 IYTA
-38 DDNNSIAKS
+38 NENNQIAKS
-47 IAINKGKI
+47 IAVKDGKI
-55 LEVSDKNLNDKYK
+55 IEVSSENLVSKYEA
-68 TNEILDAKD
+68 NEILDANGKTI
-77 KVMLPGL
+77 LPGF

-98 QVVDLRGTNSFD
+98 QVVDLRGTTSFE
-110 EIIDRLKIY
+110 EIIERLIAS
-119 DLKND
+119 DLNNQ

-135 NDWET
+135 NDWDN
-140 KKFPINT
+140 KQFPVNT
-147 LLNENFSNKLVVLER
+147 ALNKVFKNKLVVLER

-172 NALNL
+172 NALEL
-177 AGIDENTLVKGGL
+177 AGIDQNTLVRGGL

-209 VDQVLPEKT
+209 VDKVLPEKST
-218 IDEKVKAL
+218 REKVNAL
-226 KKAEEISFSY
+226 KQAQEISFSY

-241 DDAGLNSGIIN
+241 SDAGLSTEIIN
-252 IIDSLHKINELKIKI
+252 VIDSLHKSDELKIKI

-275 KNIQEF
+275 KNIQRL
-281 KKSGKIKTPRLN
+281 KKTGIIKTPKLN

-325 LRTDLKDLKYY
+325 LRTDIKDLKYY
-336 ANEIAAMGFQM
+336 ANEIAGMGFQM
-347 NTHAIGDSTVSVLLK
+347 NTHAIGDSTVSLLLK

-384 DLDEF
+384 DLNEF
-389 DLYNDKIL
+389 ELYNDKIL

-415 LGKRIEG
+415 LGKRIDG
-422 AYAFKDLLSSS
+422 AYAFKDLLSQS

-469 FQVENALTR
+469 FQIENALTR

-493 FEEKEKGS
+493 FEEDEKGT
-501 IEKGKYADFV
+501 IEKGKSADFII
-511 LIDQNIMEI
+511 IDQNIMKIEA
-520 NPDKIPHTKVLKTF
+520 DKIPNTKVLKTF
-534 VNGELVYQN
+534 VDGELVFQKD
-543 NAL
+543 AL

>member
-1 MRKNIFYILLFTVLI
+1 MKKYKSSILIILSILNFSCNNEVDLI
-16 NNLGCTKKDADLV
+16 IVNSE
-29 VINAKIYTA
+29 IYTA
-38 DDNNSIAKS
+38 NENNQIATSIAVKD
-47 IAINKGKI
+47 GKI
-55 LEVSDKNLNDKYK
+55 IEVSSENLVSKYEA
-68 TNEILDAKD
+68 NEILDTNGKTI
-77 KVMLPGL
+77 LPGF

-98 QVVDLRGTNSFD
+98 QVVDLRGTTSFE
-110 EIIDRLKIY
+110 EIIERLIAS
-119 DLKND
+119 DLNNQ

-135 NDWET
+135 NDWD
-140 KKFPINT
+140 KKQFPVNT
-147 LLNENFSNKLVVLER
+147 ELNKVFENKLVVLER

-172 NALNL
+172 NALEL
-177 AGIDENTLVKGGL
+177 AGIDQNTLVRGGL
-190 VLLKDNKPTG
+190 VLLKDNRPTG

-209 VDQVLPEKT
+209 VDKVLPEKS
-218 IDEKVKAL
+218 IREKVNAL
-226 KKAEEISFSY
+226 KQAQEISFSY

-241 DDAGLNSGIIN
+241 SDAGLSTEIIN
-252 IIDSLHKINELKIKI
+252 VIDSLHKSEELKIKI

-275 KNIQEF
+275 KNIQRLKET
-281 KKSGKIKTPRLN
+281 GIIKTPKLN

-325 LRTDLKDLKYY
+325 LRTDIKDLKYY
-336 ANEIAAMGFQM
+336 ANEIAGMGFQM

-362 EYQKVLNDIKDPRW
+362 EYQKVLNDIEDPRW

-384 DLDEF
+384 DLNEF
-389 DLYNDKIL
+389 ELYNDKIL

-415 LGKRIEG
+415 LGKRIDG
-422 AYAFKDLLSSS
+422 AYAFKDLLSQS

-469 FQVENALTR
+469 FQIENALTR

-493 FEEKEKGS
+493 FEEDEKGT
-501 IEKGKYADFV
+501 IEKGKSADFII
-511 LIDQNIMEI
+511 IDQNIMKIEA
-520 NPDKIPHTKVLKTF
+520 DKIPNTKVLKTF
-534 VNGELVYQN
+534 VDGELVFQKD
-543 NAL
+543 AL

>member
-1 MRKNIFYILLFTVLI
+1 MRTPDYIFILLLI
-16 NNLGCTKKDADLV
+16 LNLGCTNNEADLI
-29 VINAKIYTA
+29 VINSKIYTA
-38 DDNNSIAKS
+38 NKSNDVAKS
-47 IAINKGKI
+47 IAVRNGKI
-55 LEVSDKNLNDKYK
+55 IDIDSINLDNKYEAK
-68 TNEILDAKD
+68 EILDANEKTI
-77 KVMLPGL
+77 LPGL

-89 HFYNLGLDQ
+89 HFYNLGIDQ
-98 QVVDLRGTNSFD
+98 QVVDLRGTTSFE
-110 EIIDRLKIY
+110 EIIERLKVY
-119 DLKND
+119 DLNNE
-124 SDVILGRGWDQ
+124 SNVILGRGWDQ
-135 NDWET
+135 NDWEI
-140 KKFPINT
+140 KQFPVNT
-147 LLNENFSNKLVVLER
+147 QLNSIFKNKLVVLER

-172 NALNL
+172 NALQL
-177 AGIDENTLVKGGL
+177 ARIDENTLVRGGL
-190 VLLKDNKPTG
+190 VLLKNNKPTG

-209 VDQVLPEKT
+209 VDKVLPEKT
-218 IDEKVKAL
+218 TKEKVNAL
-226 KKAEEISFSY
+226 KEAEEISFSY

-241 DDAGLNSGIIN
+241 DDAGLGMEIIDL
-252 IIDSLHKINELKIKI
+252 IDSLHKSNELKIKI

-275 KNIQEF
+275 TNIQKL
-281 KKSGKIKTPRLN
+281 KKTGKIKTPKLN

-325 LRTDLKDLKYY
+325 LRTDIKDLKYY
-336 ANEIAAMGFQM
+336 ANEIANMGFQM

-362 EYQKVLNDIKDPRW
+362 EYQKVLNDIDDPRW

-389 DLYNDKIL
+389 NLYNDKIL

-415 LGKRIEG
+415 LGERIEG

-433 KRIALGTDFPVEK
+433 KRIALGTDFPVER

-459 KDLNGYPENG
+459 KDLSGYPTSG
-469 FQVENALTR
+469 FQIENALSR

-493 FEEKEKGS
+493 FEENEKGS
-501 IEKGKYADFV
+501 IEKGKSADFII
-511 LIDQNIMEI
+511 IDQNIMEI
-520 NPDKIPHTKVLKTF
+520 EAARIPNTKVLKTF
-534 VNGELVYQN
+534 VDGELN
-543 NAL
+543 TLKLLT

>member
-1 MRKNIFYILLFTVLI
+1 MKTPDYIFILLLI
-16 NNLGCTKKDADLV
+16 LNLGCTNNKADLI
-29 VINAKIYTA
+29 VINSKIYTA
-38 DDNNSIAKS
+38 NKSNEVAKS
-47 IAINKGKI
+47 IAVRNGKI
-55 LEVSDKNLNDKYK
+55 IDIDSINLDNKYEAK
-68 TNEILDAKD
+68 EILDANEKTI
-77 KVMLPGL
+77 LPGL

-98 QVVDLRGTNSFD
+98 QVVDLRGTTSFE
-110 EIIDRLKIY
+110 EIIERLKVY
-119 DLKND
+119 DLNNE
-124 SDVILGRGWDQ
+124 SNVILGRGWDQ
-135 NDWET
+135 NDWEI
-140 KKFPINT
+140 KQFPVNT
-147 LLNENFSNKLVVLER
+147 QLNSIFKNKLVVLER

-172 NALNL
+172 NALQL
-177 AGIDENTLVKGGL
+177 AGIDENTLVRGGL
-190 VLLKDNKPTG
+190 VLLKNNKPTG

-209 VDQVLPEKT
+209 VDKVLPEKT
-218 IDEKVKAL
+218 IKEKVNAL
-226 KKAEEISFSY
+226 KEAEEISFSY

-241 DDAGLNSGIIN
+241 DDAGLGMEIIDL
-252 IIDSLHKINELKIKI
+252 IDSLHKSNELKIKI

-275 KNIQEF
+275 TNIQKL
-281 KKSGKIKTPRLN
+281 KKSGKIKTPKLN

-325 LRTDLKDLKYY
+325 LRTDIKDLKYY
-336 ANEIAAMGFQM
+336 ANEIANMGFQM

-362 EYQKVLNDIKDPRW
+362 EYQKVLNDIDDPRW

-384 DLDEF
+384 DLNEF
-389 DLYNDKIL
+389 NLYNDKIL

-415 LGKRIEG
+415 LGERIEG

-433 KRIALGTDFPVEK
+433 KRIALGTDFPVER

-459 KDLNGYPENG
+459 KDLSGYPASG
-469 FQVENALTR
+469 FQIENALSR

-493 FEEKEKGS
+493 FEENEKGS
-501 IEKGKYADFV
+501 IEKGKSADFII
-511 LIDQNIMEI
+511 IDQNIMEI
-520 NPDKIPHTKVLKTF
+520 EAARIPNTKVLKTF
-534 VNGELVYQN
+534 VDGELVYQKD
-543 NAL
+543 AL

>member
-1 MRKNIFYILLFTVLI
+1 MKTSNYIFILLLI
-16 NNLGCTKKDADLV
+16 LNLGCTNNKADLI
-29 VINAKIYTA
+29 VINSKIYTA
-38 DDNNSIAKS
+38 NKSNEVAKS
-47 IAINKGKI
+47 IAVRNGKI
-55 LEVSDKNLNDKYK
+55 IDIDSINLDNKYEAK
-68 TNEILDAKD
+68 EILDANEKTI
-77 KVMLPGL
+77 LPGL

-98 QVVDLRGTNSFD
+98 QVVDLRGTTSFE
-110 EIIDRLKIY
+110 EIIERLKVY
-119 DLKND
+119 DLNNE
-124 SDVILGRGWDQ
+124 SNVILGRGWDQ
-135 NDWET
+135 NDWEI
-140 KKFPINT
+140 KQFPVNT
-147 LLNENFSNKLVVLER
+147 QLNSIFKNKLVVLER

-172 NALNL
+172 NALQL
-177 AGIDENTLVKGGL
+177 AGIDENTLVRGGL
-190 VLLKDNKPTG
+190 VLLKNNKPTG

-209 VDQVLPEKT
+209 VDKVLPEKT
-218 IDEKVKAL
+218 TKEKVNAL
-226 KKAEEISFSY
+226 KEAEEISFSY

-241 DDAGLNSGIIN
+241 DDAGLGMEIIDL
-252 IIDSLHKINELKIKI
+252 IDSLHKSNELKIKI

-275 KNIQEF
+275 TNIQKL
-281 KKSGKIKTPRLN
+281 KKSGKIKTPKLN

-325 LRTDLKDLKYY
+325 LRTDIKDLKYY
-336 ANEIAAMGFQM
+336 ANEIANMGFQM

-362 EYQKVLNDIKDPRW
+362 EYQKVLNDIDDPRW

-384 DLDEF
+384 DLNEF
-389 DLYNDKIL
+389 NLYNDKIL

-415 LGKRIEG
+415 LGERIEG

-433 KRIALGTDFPVEK
+433 KRIALGTDFPVER

-459 KDLNGYPENG
+459 KDLSGYPANG
-469 FQVENALTR
+469 FQIENALSR

-493 FEEKEKGS
+493 FEENEKGS
-501 IEKGKYADFV
+501 IEKGKSADFII
-511 LIDQNIMEI
+511 IDQNIMEI
-520 NPDKIPHTKVLKTF
+520 EAAKIPNTKVLKTF
-534 VNGELVYQN
+534 VDGELVYQKD
-543 NAL
+543 AL

>member
-1 MRKNIFYILLFTVLI
+1 MKKYKSYILIILSILNFSCNNEVDLI
-16 NNLGCTKKDADLV
+16 IVNSE
-29 VINAKIYTA
+29 IYTA
-38 DDNNSIAKS
+38 NENNQIAKS
-47 IAINKGKI
+47 IAVKDGKI
-55 LEVSDKNLNDKYK
+55 IEVSSENLVSKYEA
-68 TNEILDAKD
+68 NEILDANGKTI
-77 KVMLPGL
+77 LPGF

-98 QVVDLRGTNSFD
+98 QVVDLRGTTSFE
-110 EIIDRLKIY
+110 EIIERLIAS
-119 DLKND
+119 DLNNQ

-135 NDWET
+135 NDWDN
-140 KKFPINT
+140 KQFPVNT
-147 LLNENFSNKLVVLER
+147 ELNKVFENKLVVLER

-172 NALNL
+172 NALKL
-177 AGIDENTLVKGGL
+177 AGIDQNTLVRGGL

-209 VDQVLPEKT
+209 VDKVLPEKS
-218 IDEKVKAL
+218 IREKVNAL
-226 KKAEEISFSY
+226 KQAQEISFSY

-241 DDAGLNSGIIN
+241 SDAGLSTEIIN
-252 IIDSLHKINELKIKI
+252 VIDSLHKSDELKIKI

-275 KNIQEF
+275 KNIQRLKET
-281 KKSGKIKTPRLN
+281 GIIKTPKLN

-325 LRTDLKDLKYY
+325 LRTDIKDLKYY
-336 ANEIAAMGFQM
+336 ANEIAGMGFQM

-362 EYQKVLNDIKDPRW
+362 EYQKVLNDIEDPRW

-384 DLDEF
+384 DLNEF
-389 DLYNDKIL
+389 ELYNDKIL

-415 LGKRIEG
+415 LGKRIDG
-422 AYAFKDLLSSS
+422 AYAFKDLLSQS

-469 FQVENALTR
+469 FQIENALTR

-493 FEEKEKGS
+493 FEEDEKGT
-501 IEKGKYADFV
+501 IEKGKSADFII
-511 LIDQNIMEI
+511 IDQNIMKIEA
-520 NPDKIPHTKVLKTF
+520 DKIPYTKVLKTF
-534 VNGELVYQN
+534 VDGELVFQKD
-543 NAL
+543 AL

>member
-55 LEVSDKNLNDKYK
+55 LEVSDKNLNDKYN

-77 KVMLPGL
+77 KAMLPGL

-209 VDQVLPEKT
+209 VDQILPEKT

-384 DLDEF
+384 ALDEF

>member
-1 MRKNIFYILLFTVLI
+1 LKKYKSYILIILSILNFSCNNEVDLI
-16 NNLGCTKKDADLV
+16 IVNSE
-29 VINAKIYTA
+29 IYTA
-38 DDNNSIAKS
+38 NENNQIAKS
-47 IAINKGKI
+47 IAVKDGKI
-55 LEVSDKNLNDKYK
+55 IEVSSENLVSKYEA
-68 TNEILDAKD
+68 NEILDANGKTI
-77 KVMLPGL
+77 LPGF

-98 QVVDLRGTNSFD
+98 QVVDLRGTTSFE
-110 EIIDRLKIY
+110 EIIERLIAS
-119 DLKND
+119 DLNNQ

-135 NDWET
+135 NDWDN
-140 KKFPINT
+140 KQFPVNT
-147 LLNENFSNKLVVLER
+147 ELNKVFENKLVVLER
-162 IDGHA
+162 VDGHA

-172 NALNL
+172 NALEL
-177 AGIDENTLVKGGL
+177 AGIDQNTLVRGGL

-209 VDQVLPEKT
+209 VDKVLPEKS
-218 IDEKVKAL
+218 IREKVNAL
-226 KKAEEISFSY
+226 KQAQEISFSY

-241 DDAGLNSGIIN
+241 SDAGLSTEIIN
-252 IIDSLHKINELKIKI
+252 VIDSLHKSEELKIKI

-275 KNIQEF
+275 KNIQRL
-281 KKSGKIKTPRLN
+281 KKTGIIKTPKLN

-325 LRTDLKDLKYY
+325 LRTDIKDLKYY
-336 ANEIAAMGFQM
+336 ANEIAGMGFQM

-362 EYQKVLNDIKDPRW
+362 EYQKVLNDIEDPRW

-384 DLDEF
+384 DLNEF
-389 DLYNDKIL
+389 ELYNDKIL

-415 LGKRIEG
+415 LGKRIDG
-422 AYAFKDLLSSS
+422 AYAFKDLLSQS

-469 FQVENALTR
+469 FQIENALTR

-493 FEEKEKGS
+493 FEEDEKGT
-501 IEKGKYADFV
+501 IEKGKSADFII
-511 LIDQNIMEI
+511 IDQNIMKIEA
-520 NPDKIPHTKVLKTF
+520 DKIPYTKVLKTF
-534 VNGELVYQN
+534 VDGELVFQKD
-543 NAL
+543 AL

>member
-1 MRKNIFYILLFTVLI
+1 LKTPDYIFILLLI
-16 NNLGCTKKDADLV
+16 LNLGCTNNKADLI
-29 VINAKIYTA
+29 VINSKIYTA
-38 DDNNSIAKS
+38 NKSNEVAKS
-47 IAINKGKI
+47 IAVRNGKI
-55 LEVSDKNLNDKYK
+55 IDIDSINLDNKYEAK
-68 TNEILDAKD
+68 EILDANEKTI
-77 KVMLPGL
+77 LPGL

-98 QVVDLRGTNSFD
+98 QVVDLRGTTSFE
-110 EIIDRLKIY
+110 EIIERLKVY
-119 DLKND
+119 DLNNE
-124 SDVILGRGWDQ
+124 SNVILGRGWDQ
-135 NDWET
+135 NDWEI
-140 KKFPINT
+140 KQFPVNT
-147 LLNENFSNKLVVLER
+147 QLNSIFKNKLVVLER

-172 NALNL
+172 NALQL
-177 AGIDENTLVKGGL
+177 AGIDENTLVRGGL
-190 VLLKDNKPTG
+190 VLLKNNKPTG

-209 VDQVLPEKT
+209 VDKVLPEKT
-218 IDEKVKAL
+218 TKEKVNAL
-226 KKAEEISFSY
+226 KEAEEISFSF

-241 DDAGLNSGIIN
+241 DDAGLGMEIIDL
-252 IIDSLHKINELKIKI
+252 IDSLHKSNELKIKI

-275 KNIQEF
+275 TNIQKL
-281 KKSGKIKTPRLN
+281 KKSGKIKTPKLN

-325 LRTDLKDLKYY
+325 LRTDIKDLKYY
-336 ANEIAAMGFQM
+336 ANEIANMGFQM

-362 EYQKVLNDIKDPRW
+362 EYQKVLNDIDDPRW

-384 DLDEF
+384 DLNEF
-389 DLYNDKIL
+389 NLYNDKIL

-433 KRIALGTDFPVEK
+433 KRIALGTDFPVER

-459 KDLNGYPENG
+459 KDLSGYPASG
-469 FQVENALTR
+469 FQIENALSR

-493 FEEKEKGS
+493 FEENEKGS
-501 IEKGKYADFV
+501 IEKGKSADFII
-511 LIDQNIMEI
+511 IDQNIMEI
-520 NPDKIPHTKVLKTF
+520 EAAKIPNTKVLKTF
-534 VNGELVYQN
+534 VDGELVYQKD
-543 NAL
+543 AL

>member
-1 MRKNIFYILLFTVLI
+1 LKKYKSYILIILSILNFSCNNEVDLI
-16 NNLGCTKKDADLV
+16 IVNSE
-29 VINAKIYTA
+29 IYTA
-38 DDNNSIAKS
+38 NENNQIAKS
-47 IAINKGKI
+47 IAVKDGKI
-55 LEVSDKNLNDKYK
+55 IEVSSENLVSKYEA
-68 TNEILDAKD
+68 NEILDANGKTI
-77 KVMLPGL
+77 LPGF

-98 QVVDLRGTNSFD
+98 QVVDLRGTTSFE
-110 EIIDRLKIY
+110 EIIERLIAS
-119 DLKND
+119 DLNNQ

-135 NDWET
+135 NDWDN
-140 KKFPINT
+140 KQFPVNT
-147 LLNENFSNKLVVLER
+147 ELNKVFKNKLVVLER

-172 NALNL
+172 NALEL
-177 AGIDENTLVKGGL
+177 AGIDQNTLVRGGL

-209 VDQVLPEKT
+209 VDKVLPEKST
-218 IDEKVKAL
+218 REKVNAL
-226 KKAEEISFSY
+226 KQAQEISFSF

-241 DDAGLNSGIIN
+241 SDAGLSTEIIN
-252 IIDSLHKINELKIKI
+252 VIDSLHKSDELKIKI

-275 KNIQEF
+275 KNIQRL
-281 KKSGKIKTPRLN
+281 KKTGIIKTPKLN

-325 LRTDLKDLKYY
+325 LRTDIKDLKYY
-336 ANEIAAMGFQM
+336 ANEIAGMGFQM

-362 EYQKVLNDIKDPRW
+362 EYQKVLNDIEDPRW

-384 DLDEF
+384 DLNEF
-389 DLYNDKIL
+389 ELYNDKIL

-415 LGKRIEG
+415 LGKRIDG
-422 AYAFKDLLSSS
+422 AYAFKDLLSQS

-469 FQVENALTR
+469 FQIENALTR

-493 FEEKEKGS
+493 FEEDEKGT
-501 IEKGKYADFV
+501 IEKGKSADFII
-511 LIDQNIMEI
+511 IDQNIMKIEA
-520 NPDKIPHTKVLKTF
+520 DKIPYTKVLKTF
-534 VNGELVYQN
+534 VDGELVFQKD
-543 NAL
+543 AL

>member
-1 MRKNIFYILLFTVLI
+1 MKTPDYIFILLLI
-16 NNLGCTKKDADLV
+16 LNLGCTNNKADLI
-29 VINAKIYTA
+29 VINSKIYTA
-38 DDNNSIAKS
+38 NKSNEVAKS
-47 IAINKGKI
+47 IAVRNGKI
-55 LEVSDKNLNDKYK
+55 IDIDSINLDNKYEAK
-68 TNEILDAKD
+68 EILDANEKTI
-77 KVMLPGL
+77 LPGL

-98 QVVDLRGTNSFD
+98 QVVDLRGTTSFE
-110 EIIDRLKIY
+110 EIIERLKVY
-119 DLKND
+119 DLNNE
-124 SDVILGRGWDQ
+124 SNVILGRGWDQ
-135 NDWET
+135 NDWEI
-140 KKFPINT
+140 KQFPVNT
-147 LLNENFSNKLVVLER
+147 QLNSIFKNKLVVLER

-172 NALNL
+172 NALQL
-177 AGIDENTLVKGGL
+177 AGIDENTLVRGGL
-190 VLLKDNKPTG
+190 VLLKNNKPTG
-200 VLIDAPMSM
+200 VLIDEPMSM
-209 VDQVLPEKT
+209 VDKVLPEKT
-218 IDEKVKAL
+218 TKEKVNAL
-226 KKAEEISFSY
+226 KEAEEISFSY

-241 DDAGLNSGIIN
+241 DDAGLGMEIIDL
-252 IIDSLHKINELKIKI
+252 IDSLHKSNELKIKI

-275 KNIQEF
+275 TNIQKL
-281 KKSGKIKTPRLN
+281 KKSGKIKTPKLN

-325 LRTDLKDLKYY
+325 LRTDIKDLKYY
-336 ANEIAAMGFQM
+336 ANEIANMGFQM

-362 EYQKVLNDIKDPRW
+362 EYQKVLNDIDDPRW

-384 DLDEF
+384 DLNEF
-389 DLYNDKIL
+389 NLYNDKIL

-415 LGKRIEG
+415 LGERIEG

-433 KRIALGTDFPVEK
+433 KRIALGTDFPVER

-459 KDLNGYPENG
+459 KDLSGYPANG
-469 FQVENALTR
+469 FQIENALSR

-493 FEEKEKGS
+493 FEENEKGS
-501 IEKGKYADFV
+501 IEKGKSADFII
-511 LIDQNIMEI
+511 IDQNIMEI
-520 NPDKIPHTKVLKTF
+520 EAARIPNTKVLKTF
-534 VNGELVYQN
+534 VDGELVYQKD
-543 NAL
+543 AL

>member
-1 MRKNIFYILLFTVLI
+1 MKKYKSYILIILSILNFSCNNEVDLI
-16 NNLGCTKKDADLV
+16 I
-29 VINAKIYTA
+29 INSEIYTA
-38 DDNNSIAKS
+38 NKNNQIAKS
-47 IAINKGKI
+47 IAVKDGKI
-55 LEVSDKNLNDKYK
+55 IEVSSENLVSKYEA
-68 TNEILDAKD
+68 NEILDANGKTI
-77 KVMLPGL
+77 LPGF

-98 QVVDLRGTNSFD
+98 QVVDLRGTTSFE
-110 EIIDRLKIY
+110 EIIERLIASVS
-119 DLKND
+119 NNQ

-135 NDWET
+135 NDWDN
-140 KKFPINT
+140 KQFPVNT
-147 LLNENFSNKLVVLER
+147 ELNKVFKNKLVVLER

-172 NALNL
+172 NALEL
-177 AGIDENTLVKGGL
+177 AGIDQNTLVRGGL

-209 VDQVLPEKT
+209 VDKVLPEKS
-218 IDEKVKAL
+218 IREKVNAL
-226 KKAEEISFSY
+226 KQAQEISFSY

-241 DDAGLNSGIIN
+241 SDAGLSTEIIN
-252 IIDSLHKINELKIKI
+252 VIDSLHKSDELKIKI

-275 KNIQEF
+275 KNIQRL
-281 KKSGKIKTPRLN
+281 KKTGIIKTPKLN

-325 LRTDLKDLKYY
+325 LRTDIKDLKYY
-336 ANEIAAMGFQM
+336 ANEIAGMGFQM

-362 EYQKVLNDIKDPRW
+362 EYQKVLNDIEDPRW

-384 DLDEF
+384 DLNEF
-389 DLYNDKIL
+389 ELYNDKIL

-415 LGKRIEG
+415 LGKRIDG
-422 AYAFKDLLSSS
+422 AYAFKDLLSQS

-469 FQVENALTR
+469 FQIENALTR

-493 FEEKEKGS
+493 FEEDEKGT
-501 IEKGKYADFV
+501 IEKGKSADFII
-511 LIDQNIMEI
+511 IDQNIMKIEA
-520 NPDKIPHTKVLKTF
+520 DKIPYTKVLKTF
-534 VNGELVYQN
+534 VDGELVFQKD
-543 NAL
+543 AL